1 VLLLRVVEIPA
12 IVTREVAKQQA
23 TEQQIW
29 HRRKVDAIS
38 RCYRSRGDMQE
49 ILGRLEE
56 KRAAARAGG
65 GRRRVEAQHRRGKL
79 TARER
84 LELLLDPG
92 SFEEWDMFVEHR
104 SHDFGMGEQKIPGD
118 GVVTG
123 YGTVN
128 GRLVFVFSQDFTV
141 FGGSLS
147 EAHAEKICKIM
158 DQAMNVGAP
167 VIGLNDSG
175 GARIQDGVASLAGYA
190 EVFERNVLASGVVP
204 QVSMIMGPCA
214 GGAVYSPA
222 MTDFIFMVK
231 DTSYLFVTGPEVV
244 KTVTH
249 ETVTQEELGGALTHT
264 SRSGVAD
271 LAFENDVEALIELRR
286 FIDFLPASNRTKP
299 PLRPTADPF
308 DRPEPSLD
316 TLVPGSPNKPYDM
329 KELIEKVVDEG
340 DFFEIQRDFARNILI
355 GFARME
361 GSPIGIV
368 ANQPMVLAGCLDI
381 DSARKAARFV
391 RFCDCFNIPIVTFV
405 DVPGFLP
412 GTAQEYGGIIKHGA
426 KLLFAFAEATVPK
439 VTLITRKAYGGAY
452 DVMSSKHLRG
462 DINFAWPSAEIAV
475 MGPKGAVEI
484 IFRADLGDT
493 AAIDA
498 RTEEY
503 REKFANPF
511 VAASRGFIDDV
522 IPPRGTRGRLCRAL
536 AMLRGKQ
543 LANPP
548 KKHDNIPL

>member
-1 VLLLRVVEIPA
+1 
-12 IVTREVAKQQA
+12 
-23 TEQQIW
+23 
-29 HRRKVDAIS
+29 
-38 RCYRSRGDMQE
+38 MQN
-49 ILGRLEE
+49 ILDRLEE
-56 KRAAARAGG
+56 KREAARAGG
-65 GRRRVEAQHRRGKL
+65 GLRRVEAQHRRGKL

-84 LELLLDPG
+84 LELLLDPH

-104 SHDFGMGEQKIPGD
+104 SHDFGIDEHKIPGD

-158 DQAMNVGAP
+158 DQAMNIGVP

-204 QVSMIMGPCA
+204 QISMIMGPCA

-264 SRSGVAD
+264 TRSGVAD

-286 FIDFLPASNRTKP
+286 FIDFLPASNRVQP
-299 PLRPTADPF
+299 PLRPTPDPS
-308 DRPEPSLD
+308 DRVEPSLD
-316 TLVPGSPNKPYDM
+316 TLVPSSANKPYDM
-329 KELIEKVVDEG
+329 KELIEKVVDDG
-340 DFFEIQRDFARNILI
+340 DFFEIQPDFARNILI

-361 GSPIGIV
+361 GATIGV
-368 ANQPMVLAGCLDI
+368 VGNQPMVLAGCLDI
-381 DSARKAARFV
+381 DSSRKAARFV

-412 GTAQEYGGIIKHGA
+412 GTAQEHGGIIKHGA

-484 IFRADLGDT
+484 IFRADLGDE
-493 AAIDA
+493 AAIEA

-522 IPPRGTRGRLCRAL
+522 ILPHETRRRLCRAL
-536 AMLRGKQ
+536 AMLRSKQ
-543 LANPP
+543 LSNPP

>member
-1 VLLLRVVEIPA
+1 MSDILR
-12 IVTREVAKQQA
+12 
-23 TEQQIW
+23 
-29 HRRKVDAIS
+29 
-38 RCYRSRGDMQE
+38 
-49 ILGRLEE
+49 RLDE
-56 KRAAARAGG
+56 KREAARAGG
-65 GRRRVEAQHRRGKL
+65 GARRVKAQHERGKL

-84 LELLLDPG
+84 LDVLLDPG

-104 SHDFGMGEQKIPGD
+104 SQDFGMAEQKIPGD

-123 YGTVN
+123 YGTIN

-190 EVFERNVLASGVVP
+190 EVFQRNVLASGVVP
-204 QVSMIMGPCA
+204 QVSLIMGPCA

-231 DTSYLFVTGPEVV
+231 DSSYMFVTGPDVV

-249 ETVTQEELGGALTHT
+249 ETVTQEELGGAVTHT
-264 SRSGVAD
+264 TRSGVAD
-271 LAFENDVEALIELRR
+271 LAFENDVEALLELRR
-286 FIDFLPASNRTKP
+286 FIDFLPSSNHAPAAARKAS
-299 PLRPTADPF
+299 DPR
-308 DRPEPSLD
+308 DRDEPSLD
-316 TLVPGSPNKPYDM
+316 TLVPANPNKPYDM
-329 KELIEKVVDEG
+329 KELIGKVVDDG
-340 DFFEIQRDFARNILI
+340 DFFELQPNYAGNILI

-361 GSPIGIV
+361 GATIGIV

-381 DSARKAARFV
+381 DSARKGARFV

-412 GTAQEYGGIIKHGA
+412 GTAQEYGAIIKHGA

-462 DINFAWPSAEIAV
+462 DVNFAWPTAEIAV

-484 IFRADLGDT
+484 IFRADSTDAT
-493 AAIDA
+493 AIEA
-498 RTEEY
+498 RAQEY

-522 IPPRGTRGRLCRAL
+522 IQPRATRRRLCRAL
-536 AMLRGKQ
+536 HMLRGKR
-543 LANPP
+543 LENPW

>member
-1 VLLLRVVEIPA
+1 
-12 IVTREVAKQQA
+12 
-23 TEQQIW
+23 
-29 HRRKVDAIS
+29 
-38 RCYRSRGDMQE
+38 MQE
-49 ILGRLEE
+49 ILRRLEE

-65 GRRRVEAQHRRGKL
+65 GERRTKAQHDKGKL

-84 LELLLDPG
+84 LDVLLDPG
-92 SFEEWDMFVEHR
+92 SFEEWGMFVEHR
-104 SHDFGMGEQKIPGD
+104 SADFGMAEQKIPGD

-123 YGTVN
+123 WGTVN

-158 DQAMNVGAP
+158 DQALKVGAP

-175 GARIQDGVASLAGYA
+175 GARIQEGVASLGGYA
-190 EVFERNVLASGVVP
+190 EVFERNVLASGVIP
-204 QVSMIMGPCA
+204 QVSLIMGPCA

-231 DTSYLFVTGPEVV
+231 DSSYMFVTGPEVV

-249 ETVTQEELGGALTHT
+249 ESVTQEELGGAVTHST
-264 SRSGVAD
+264 KSGVAD
-271 LAFENDVEALIELRR
+271 RAFANDVEALVELRR
-286 FIDFLPASNRTKP
+286 FIDFLPASNRAAP
-299 PLRPTADPF
+299 PSRPASDPV
-308 DRPEPSLD
+308 DRVEPSLD
-316 TLVPGSPNKPYDM
+316 TLVPANPNKPYEI
-329 KELIEKVVDEG
+329 KELIAKVVDDG
-340 DFFEIQRDFARNILI
+340 DFFELQPDYARNIVV
-355 GFARME
+355 GFARMA
-361 GSPIGIV
+361 GSTVGIV

-381 DSARKAARFV
+381 ESAKKAARFV
-391 RFCDCFNIPIVTFV
+391 RFCDCFAIPIVTFV

-412 GTAQEYGGIIKHGA
+412 GTAQEHGGIIKHGA
-426 KLLFAFAEATVPK
+426 KLLFAYAEATVPK
-439 VTLITRKAYGGAY
+439 VTVITRKAYGGAY

-462 DINFAWPSAEIAV
+462 DLNYAWPTAEIAV

-484 IFRADLGDT
+484 IFREDIGD
-493 AAIDA
+493 AEKIAK

-511 VAASRGFIDDV
+511 IAGHRGYIDD
-522 IPPRGTRGRLCRAL
+522 IIMPHSTRRRICRAL
-536 AMLRGKQ
+536 AMLRDKK
-543 LANPP
+543 LENPW

>member
-1 VLLLRVVEIPA
+1 
-12 IVTREVAKQQA
+12 
-23 TEQQIW
+23 
-29 HRRKVDAIS
+29 
-38 RCYRSRGDMQE
+38 MQN
-49 ILGRLEE
+49 ILDRLEE
-56 KRAAARAGG
+56 KRGAARSGG
-65 GRRRVEAQHRRGKL
+65 GARRVEAQHRRGKL

-104 SHDFGMGEQKIPGD
+104 SHDFGIDEHKIPGD

-158 DQAMNVGAP
+158 DQGMNVGAP

-190 EVFERNVLASGVVP
+190 EVFERNVLASGVIP

-264 SRSGVAD
+264 TRSGVAD

-286 FIDFLPASNRTKP
+286 FMDFLPASNRAQP
-299 PLRPTADPF
+299 PLRPTADPS
-308 DRPEPSLD
+308 DRIEPSLD
-316 TLVPGSPNKPYDM
+316 TLVPSSANKPYDM
-329 KELIEKVVDEG
+329 KELIEKVVDDS
-340 DFFEIQRDFARNILI
+340 DFFEVQSDFARNILI

-361 GSPIGIV
+361 GTTIGVV

-381 DSARKAARFV
+381 DSSRKAARFV

-412 GTAQEYGGIIKHGA
+412 GTAQEHGGIIKHGA

-484 IFRADLGDT
+484 IFRTDLGDQ
-493 AAIDA
+493 AAIEA

-522 IPPRGTRGRLCRAL
+522 IQPRETRRRLCRAL
-536 AMLRGKQ
+536 AMLHDKQ